1 MNRELIRRKALLAAS
16 SVVLAAGLAAC
27 PQPKVEDTA
36 LADTSAE
43 TDTDT
48 DTAPTCTEVAPSDTA
63 EYFSCCD
70 ELRTWCD
77 ATHGVDTQAASDCT
91 WGPGTDGSTGCIPWG
106 PPVPPRMRA
115 VA

>member
-27 PQPKVEDTA
+27 PEPKVEDTA

-43 TDTDT
+43 TGDTDA
-48 DTAPTCTEVAPSDTA
+48 APTCTEVAPADTA

-70 ELRTWCD
+70 ELRTWCET
-77 ATHGVDTQAASDCT
+77 THGVDTQAASDCT